1 MASKFQMGFDPIVFE
16 LVRWDFRTGCFS
28 IIGDL
33 ENNPCFD
40 MVIFQYF
47 NHSWRSIA

>member
-1 MASKFQMGFDPIVFE
+1 MVSKFQMGFDPIVFE

-40 MVIFQYF
+40 MVIFQIF
-47 NHSWRSIA
+47 